1 MRNRLARRLIS
12 RGLLLPT
19 VLLCLAS
26 APLAAAEGFGL
37 QATKESTSSS
47 PSRPY
52 PLMVEEQSPLSFDVG
67 GSETR
72 KLQLQLAQPLSLAT
86 VSNARVQDGG
96 AGLIGLDATLN
107 VPLSDHLSLSGT
119 AGRQL
124 GASHFQALGSV
135 QCMNGVLRPDS
146 YTASGCRFV
155 TGPMAT
161 SDSSRFM
168 LGAHLDFNQASA
180 SIDWFAQGSRLSDPA
195 VQNVNRANGQTV
207 MSRGLLAPAVVS
219 PLLAEGGDPLQYLNS
234 EANGVDLNFRV
245 GITTDSKGDI
255 QLGLA
260 FTRVLDADYQGL
272 YSQGPE
278 ALRWTLA
285 QPYNMARMN
294 LEWSRGSISGGVQ
307 GFYRDSVDFLNR
319 DNLDS
324 LTTFDVH
331 FTWRTPWNA
340 NLSVGASNVLNAGA
354 DNTPATDNQPV
365 DPFESIYGRIP
376 YVRYKQDL

>member
-1 MRNRLARRLIS
+1 MLERSALKRLG
-12 RGLLLPT
+12 RGLILPT
-19 VLLCLAS
+19 ALLCLAS
-26 APLAAAEGFGL
+26 APLAAADGFGL
-37 QATKESTSSS
+37 EVRDTATGT
-47 PSRPY
+47 PSLPY
-52 PLMVEEQSPLSFDVG
+52 PLMIDEQSPLSFDLG

-72 KLQLQLAQPLSLAT
+72 KLQLQLEQPLSLKT
-86 VSNARVQDGG
+86 VSSARLQDGG
-96 AGLIGLDATLN
+96 AGLIGLDATLDLP
-107 VPLSDHLSLSGT
+107 VADHLSLTAG

-135 QCMNGVLRPDS
+135 HCMNGILRPDS

-155 TGPMAT
+155 TGPMA
-161 SDSSRFM
+161 SMESNQFR
-168 LGAHLDFNQASA
+168 LGARLDFGNASA
-180 SIDWFAQGSRLSDPA
+180 SVNWFTQGSGLDNPA
-195 VQNVNRANGQTV
+195 VQDVNRSMGQTV
-207 MSRGLLAPAVVS
+207 MSRGLLSPEMVS
-219 PLLAEGGDPLQYLNS
+219 PLVSEGDDPLQFMNAGTS
-234 EANGVDLNFRV
+234 GVDLNFKV
-245 GITTDSKGDI
+245 GITTDAKGDI

-260 FTRVLDADYQGL
+260 FTRVLEADYQGL
-272 YSQGPE
+272 YAQGPE
-278 ALRWTLA
+278 AFRWTLA
-285 QPYNMARMN
+285 QPYNMAKMN

-354 DNTPATDNQPV
+354 DTAPATDNQPV